1 MTDTEPATIADELPL
16 ERLEAEITEL
26 SGHVAAATARLLG
39 WISIYDR
46 REGWKSWGCVSAA
59 HWLSWKCGDG
69 LHAAREK
76 VRTARALDG
85 LPVTAASFARG
96 ELSFTKVRAITRVAT
111 SDDEAEWVDLARHS
125 TGAQLERVVAA
136 ARAAVERNENHDAR
150 VAFERRAV
158 RRATRSD
165 GLEEITVRGPRD
177 SIDVVWAAIEVVMSL
192 LVDDAVGGSDRAR
205 REVIAERGG
214 TEAVRFDA
222 LVQIA
227 ERIVADRRVAAE
239 RGDVGRLALVI
250 DTDGV
255 AEMAG
260 SDDDRPTEPGEL
272 TVGGRRVAPEVAK
285 RWSCDVRAS
294 VVLEQGGHACDE
306 GRETRIVNRRLRRAL
321 HRRDG
326 GMCRFP
332 GCGATRWLHAHHIVH
347 WADAGPTDLANLVSV
362 CGFHHHLV
370 HEGGWSVAFV
380 IRTVVWFDPE
390 GVPAT
395 VEPLDGNADRLL
407 EGQRGL
413 GISPSTIESRMSNAR
428 LDVHFVVSVLATHI
442 ARQRRGRP
450 VDVTAETSPPR
461 PQRGCAKAHT
471 PRW

>member
-1 MTDTEPATIADELPL
+1 
-16 ERLEAEITEL
+16 
-26 SGHVAAATARLLG
+26 
-39 WISIYDR
+39 
-46 REGWKSWGCVSAA
+46 
-59 HWLSWKCGDG
+59 
-69 LHAAREK
+69 
-76 VRTARALDG
+76 
-85 LPVTAASFARG
+85 
-96 ELSFTKVRAITRVAT
+96 
-111 SDDEAEWVDLARHS
+111 
-125 TGAQLERVVAA
+125 
-136 ARAAVERNENHDAR
+136 
-150 VAFERRAV
+150 
-158 RRATRSD
+158 
-165 GLEEITVRGPRD
+165 
-177 SIDVVWAAIEVVMSL
+177 MSV
-192 LVDDAVGGSDRAR
+192 LVDDAVGGSDRTR
-205 REVIAERGG
+205 REMVADRGG

-326 GMCRFP
+326 GMCRFA
-332 GCGATRWLHAHHIVH
+332 GCSATRWLHAHHVVH
-347 WADAGPTDLANLVSV
+347 WADEGRTDLANLVSV
-362 CGFHHHLV
+362 CAFHHHLV

-380 IRTVVWFDPE
+380 DRTVVWSDPE
-390 GVPAT
+390 SVPAT

-413 GISPSTIESRMSNAR
+413 GISPSTIESRMIDAR

-461 PQRGCAKAHT
+461 PHRGCAKART